1 MQASGMMADEMDEP
15 DLETRRHFGIWILII
30 IVAGILILG
39 DLNQSMRDTRRLE
52 QDARVLE
59 TEVAS
64 LATQNARVGTQ
75 IAEATSEEGVRAW
88 AHGEGGMVQEGEVLV
103 VPFAPG
109 ESGNPP
115 TPAPEAIQ
123 EPPSNWEVWR
133 ALLFGE

>member
-1 MQASGMMADEMDEP
+1 MADKMDEP
-15 DLETRRHFGIWILII
+15 NLETKRHFGIWIFIV

-64 LATQNARVGTQ
+64 LATQNARLGTQ
-75 IAEATSEEGVRAW
+75 IAEATSEESIRAW

-103 VPFAPG
+103 VPFAPN
-109 ESGNPP
+109 ESGNQAIP
-115 TPAPEAIQ
+115 TPETAQ